1 MESGD
6 SKDTYRTLKG
16 PCEGLFKAKGS
27 KHFGYGFPVNSEE
40 EVKEHLEALR
50 QQHHA
55 ARHVAFAWML
65 GHDGTHFRSSDD
77 GEPNNSAGPPI
88 LGVIRANDLTNVMF
102 AVVRYFGGTKLGVG
116 GLIEAYREGAVEALQ
131 NGQII
136 ERIRTQRLR
145 ISFEYEHMGVV
156 MGLVKRF
163 DLPPV
168 DTNFAMDCTLD
179 VDVRLREVEAFQGAV
194 EQTRVA
200 TIAEL

>member
-6 SKDTYRTLKG
+6 STDTYRTLKG

-40 EVKEHLEALR
+40 EVKQHLASLR
-50 QQHHA
+50 QQHHT

-116 GLIEAYREGAVEALQ
+116 GLIEAYREGASEALQ

-136 ERIRTQRLR
+136 ERTRTQRLR

-163 DLPPV
+163 DLQPV

-194 EQTRVA
+194 EHTRVA

>member
-6 SKDTYRTLKG
+6 STDTYRTLKG

-40 EVKEHLEALR
+40 EVKQHLASLR
-50 QQHHA
+50 QQHHT

-116 GLIEAYREGAVEALQ
+116 GLIEAYREGAAEALQ

-136 ERIRTQRLR
+136 ERTRTQRLR

-163 DLPPV
+163 DLQPV

-179 VDVRLREVEAFQGAV
+179 VDVRLREVEAFQSAV
-194 EQTRVA
+194 EHTRVA